1 MRLQQFIEMTRKSDT
16 TKMIEATLHARKYL
30 GGQQNTEYG
39 LRAGALL
46 AYGPET
52 TTEPYKVRE
61 NHADLRAERPG

>member
-1 MRLQQFIEMTRKSDT
+1 MTRKSDT
-16 TKMIEATLHARKYL
+16 AKMIEATLHARKYL

-52 TTEPYKVRE
+52 TTEPYKVRCE
-61 NHADLRAERPG
+61 IP